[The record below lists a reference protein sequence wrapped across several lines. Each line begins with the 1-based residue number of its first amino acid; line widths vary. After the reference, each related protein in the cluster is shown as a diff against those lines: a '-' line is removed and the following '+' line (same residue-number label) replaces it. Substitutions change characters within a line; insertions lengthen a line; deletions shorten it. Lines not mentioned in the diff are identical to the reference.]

1 MKSYLKK
8 VFYLATSALRRNS
21 YDENY
26 FCKLVKQLILMNKL
40 VKQLILMDLV
50 KNSCF
55 TNLFITAQ
63 EFIDCKSIFINL
75 QMVCISPKG
84 PDKYY
89 IYKLEKCHL

>member
-8 VFYLATSALRRNS
+8 VFYLVTSALRRNS
-21 YDENY
+21 CDENY
-26 FCKLVKQLILMNKL
+26 FCKL

-63 EFIDCKSIFINL
+63 EFIASKSIFINL
-75 QMVCISPKG
+75 QMLCISTTG
-84 PDKYY
+84 PDMYY
-89 IYKLEKCHL
+89 IYILDNCLL